1 MLKVL
6 LRLHYWLVVFCLSSS
21 IVMAEE
27 EDAEKVIPPSSQ
39 YYELKPSFV
48 ANFGDPGITKLKFVK
63 ADISLRV
70 FGNDALQA
78 VKDHDALIRHQ
89 VVMILSKQTEETM
102 AVSGGQEKLRQQML
116 EQVNKALQEETGE
129 QLIDDLLFTSFVIQR

>member
-1 MLKVL
+1 MLNVFFKN
-6 LRLHYWLVVFCLSSS
+6 HYWLVLLCIFSSA
-21 IVMAEE
+21 VVAEE
-27 EDAEKVIPPSSQ
+27 EAEKVIPPSSQ

-48 ANFGDPGITKLKFVK
+48 ANFGDPGIKKLKFVK

-78 VKDHDALIRHQ
+78 VKDHNALIRHQ

-102 AVSGGQEKLRQQML
+102 AVSGGQETLRQQML
-116 EQVNKALQEETGE
+116 EQVNQVLLEETGE
-129 QLIDDLLFTSFVIQR
+129 KQVDDLLFTSFVIQR